1 MRCHWQPRIA
11 QPETMTSHQPV
22 DAHPQTAPSRWR
34 RLRVAA
40 NQPRDIAAL
49 AAFRVLFGLLLCV
62 GTLRFVTLG
71 WVERLYVEPSFH
83 FKYWG
88 FGWVVVPERWALY
101 TLFAGIAVS
110 ALCIALGLFYR
121 VAVIAFVVLFSY
133 AELMDVTTYL
143 NHHYLVILLAF
154 ILCWLSPHR
163 AWSLDAWRRPA
174 LRASSLPAWQT
185 WWLRFQVG
193 LLYFYAGWAKFESD
207 WLLHAQP
214 LNIWLPPLEGMP
226 LIGWLLDEVWIHYAF
241 SWFAFV
247 FDVSIIGFML
257 WRRTRPWA
265 FALIVL
271 FHVLTHLFFSIG
283 LFPFIMVLSV
293 LVFFDADWP
302 RRLLGRLRGG
312 QVGSAAAAGGPRTAT
327 TPLRSSM
334 AWCLLGFC
342 LLQFLLPLRHWIY
355 PGTVLWHEQGMRF
368 SWRVMLREKSGSLAY
383 RVVDRQG
390 GVQVVSPYDYLTE
403 MQYREMAG
411 QPDMIL
417 QLAHRIR
424 DDFNAR
430 GIGPVQVFADS
441 WVSLNARPAQRMI
454 RPDADLAQVRDGLG
468 VADWITPAPTTAPR
482 THPRLRLVAP
492 RGQPVDADG

>member
-1 MRCHWQPRIA
+1 
-11 QPETMTSHQPV
+11 MTSHPAKASPPP
-22 DAHPQTAPSRWR
+22 DASSAWR
-34 RLRVAA
+34 RLLVAA
-40 NQPRDIAAL
+40 NKPRDIAAL

-62 GTLRFVTLG
+62 GTLRFMALG
-71 WVERLYVEPSFH
+71 WADRLYVEPSFH

-88 FGWVVVPERWALY
+88 FAWVAVPERWLLY
-101 TLFAGIAVS
+101 SLFGGIAVA
-110 ALCIALGLFYR
+110 ALCMALGLFYR
-121 VAVIAFVVLFSY
+121 LAAIAFVLLFSY

-163 AWSLDAWRRPA
+163 AWSLDAWRRPS
-174 LRASSLPAWQT
+174 LRAETLPAWQT

-214 LNIWLPPLEGMP
+214 LNIWLPPLEGLP
-226 LIGWLLDEVWIHYAF
+226 LIGWLLDEVWVHFAF

-247 FDVSIIGFML
+247 FDVTIIGFML
-257 WRRTRPWA
+257 WRRARPWA

-302 RRLLGRLRGG
+302 RRLVAKLRAG
-312 QVGSAAAAGGPRTAT
+312 QGT
-327 TPLRSSM
+327 TPLRAESADQRVSPLRPAM
-334 AWCLLGFC
+334 AVCLLGFC
-342 LLQFLLPLRHWIY
+342 LVQFLLPLRHWAY

-383 RVVDRQG
+383 RVVDRSG
-390 GVQVVSPYDYLTE
+390 RTQVVSPYDYLTE

-424 DDFNAR
+424 DDFNQR
-430 GIGPVQVFADS
+430 GVGPVQVYADS
-441 WVSLNARPAQRMI
+441 WVSLNARPARRLI
-454 RPDADLAQVRDGLG
+454 DPDADLAQVNDGLG
-468 VADWITPAPTTAPR
+468 VADWITAPPSSAPK
-482 THPRLRLVAP
+482 THPQLRLSTTGRP
-492 RGQPVDADG
+492 GVDDDG